1 MTSNYAGSR
10 LEIVV
15 GLPEG
20 LSGNVDE
27 RLQETRTNLPKGFTV
42 DDGGNIVDAMN
53 LAIGNI
59 SGTGKLKISHCRVYH
74 ILMLWS

>member
-1 MTSNYAGSR
+1 
-10 LEIVV
+10 V

-53 LAIGNI
+53 MAIGKI
-59 SGTGKLKISHCRVYH
+59 SDTGKLKNSHCKVYH